1 MQLIIQWNRLIE
13 KKKWIKL
20 YRKRKLISQ
29 ENMIK
34 LLYKGKTRSPWK
46 LLMSFLEKLIFFF
59 QKEMQL
65 QNKIK
70 KKFDIKIKYH
80 SKICLIFF
88 QGYHYATKT
97 RITRHKRH

>member
-1 MQLIIQWNRLIE
+1 MESFNR

-59 QKEMQL
+59 SEGNAIAK
-65 QNKIK
+65 
-70 KKFDIKIKYH
+70 
-80 SKICLIFF
+80 
-88 QGYHYATKT
+88 
-97 RITRHKRH
+97 